1 MWSNYLKIAVIAP
14 TYLYGNL
21 HLDGIQH
28 LVGANSAPLE
38 SKIAVYKNMK
48 RIEVEKRTIFI
59 GLAGSH
65 GYGLNRPESDYDYRG
80 VFIASKRYYLG
91 FDQIEQKDSG
101 WDEEGIFPFLNGN
114 KDTVIYELRK
124 IIQLLS
130 GANPNILELLWLNE
144 YTFLNVVGQH
154 LINHKQLFLSKKV
167 KYTYAGYAFAQ
178 IKKIE
183 THRKWLLNP
192 PMKKPLPS
200 DFGIE
205 DEEPLTKDELN
216 AFLEYLYILIRGRI
230 EFLEETEQLYKLLTA
245 DIDFKGVLK
254 QYTLPNEALEYTQ
267 KLTNSRKDFIRLLQK
282 SQNYQVALREW
293 KAYLS
298 WQENRNPAR
307 AEMERKSGFDLKHG
321 MHCIRLLRSGL
332 EILQKGEVIVDRRI
346 AGDSEDLKAILRG
359 DYSYEQ
365 VTNMADNLVAEM
377 ESVYEESTLP
387 DKPDLEQINE
397 LCMELVEM
405 QGW

>member
-1 MWSNYLKIAVIAP
+1 
-14 TYLYGNL
+14 
-21 HLDGIQH
+21 
-28 LVGANSAPLE
+28 
-38 SKIAVYKNMK
+38 MK
-48 RIEVEKRTIFI
+48 RIEVEERTILI

-65 GYGLNRPESDYDYRG
+65 GYGLNRPESDFDYRG
-80 VFIASKRYYLG
+80 VFIAPKRYYLG
-91 FDQIEQKDSG
+91 FDRIEQKDTG
-101 WDEEGIFPFLNGN
+101 WDEPGMFPFLDSN
-114 KDTVIYELRK
+114 KDTVIYELKK
-124 IIQLLS
+124 ILQLLA
-130 GANPNILELLWLNE
+130 GANPNVLELLWLRN
-144 YTFLNVVGQH
+144 YPVLTTVGQK

-167 KYTYAGYAFAQ
+167 KHTYSGYAFAQ
-178 IKKIE
+178 IKKME

-192 PMKKPLPS
+192 PQKKPLPS

-205 DEEPLTKDELN
+205 DEVPLIKDELN
-216 AFLEYLYILIRGRI
+216 AFLEYLYLLIRGRI
-230 EFLEETEQLYKLLTA
+230 EFLEEAEHLYRLLTA

-254 QYTLPNEALEYTQ
+254 QYSLPDETLEYTQ

-282 SQNYQVALREW
+282 SQTYQVALREW

-298 WQENRNPAR
+298 WQENRNPVR

-346 AGDSEDLKAILRG
+346 AGDADNLKAILQG
-359 DYSYEQ
+359 VYSYEQ
-365 VTNMADNLVAEM
+365 VMKMAEELVAEM
-377 ESVYEESTLP
+377 ETAYEQSNLAH
-387 DKPDLEQINE
+387 KPDLEQINE